1 MPSTHGFDD
10 SAGYITVREA
20 SLEWGISERFVQR
33 FCADG
38 RIEGARKFGRA
49 WAIPSDASKPVD
61 PRKAADE
68 DAYGRED
75 AVPVDLERTKE
86 GKAARDV
93 AAQGVQEKSG
103 FALIPM
109 PLTSMPFAP
118 GTCVQRV
125 EGMADERQRDIARA
139 EYCYFCGKPQEAV
152 DAVKAYLQH
161 PDLSLRLSACLIFS
175 YASLSL
181 GAIDDARR
189 CLTQIKGAASSL
201 DENAPLQLRATI
213 GIIEAAAAVLLHL
226 PIRQTDRPIGEVL
239 RFLPPGLRLF
249 GLYVWA
255 HAAYLQ
261 QDYARSFGIV
271 EAAFAFA
278 KGSLSH
284 PDDLPASGSRHGS
297 YESSKARRGAQA
309 LA

>member
-1 MPSTHGFDD
+1 
-10 SAGYITVREA
+10 
-20 SLEWGISERFVQR
+20 
-33 FCADG
+33 
-38 RIEGARKFGRA
+38 
-49 WAIPSDASKPVD
+49 
-61 PRKAADE
+61 
-68 DAYGRED
+68 
-75 AVPVDLERTKE
+75 
-86 GKAARDV
+86 
-93 AAQGVQEKSG
+93 
-103 FALIPM
+103 M